1 MDEGLHDRIKFI
13 QPELC
18 LPCNAGLF
26 VALGVNWG
34 FGVARDLVFGVLA
47 RFSSDF
53 VNFHLISN
61 FDFDFRSFLALLI
74 FDLCS

>member
-1 MDEGLHDRIKFI
+1 MQL
-13 QPELC
+13 ELC

-26 VALGVNWG
+26 VTLGVNWG
-34 FGVARDLVFGVLA
+34 LGEARDLVFGVLA
-47 RFSSDF
+47 SFSSDF

-61 FDFDFRSFLALLI
+61 FGFNFRSFLALLI